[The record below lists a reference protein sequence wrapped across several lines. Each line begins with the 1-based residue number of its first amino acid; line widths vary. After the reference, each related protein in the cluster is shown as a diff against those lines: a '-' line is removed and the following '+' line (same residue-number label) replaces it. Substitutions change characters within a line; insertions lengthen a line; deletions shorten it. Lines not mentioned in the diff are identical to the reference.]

1 MQRITLKA
9 SWLTGVAYTCN
20 PSSIKK
26 WEETGKGVQGHI
38 QPYSKFEVSL
48 GYTGVYV
55 CVSVCVHACTCAW
68 CVHKKLKKRRRKKNK
83 RKKRKKGVPLRFLP
97 MCHVLASM
105 ESIKLTLSLKDQ
117 KKLDNHSSQKPDTC
131 GINNPTTIVILHQP
145 GVFMCL
151 KPQHNY
157 LKIPTIAARKN
168 GSGR

>member
-55 CVSVCVHACTCAW
+55 CVSVCVRACTCAW
-68 CVHKKLKKRRRKKNK
+68 CVHKKLKKRRKRIKGRRGRKEYLL
-83 RKKRKKGVPLRFLP
+83 G
-97 MCHVLASM
+97 
-105 ESIKLTLSLKDQ
+105 
-117 KKLDNHSSQKPDTC
+117 SSQCVMFWP
-131 GINNPTTIVILHQP
+131 LWHQSNSHW
-145 GVFMCL
+145 V
-151 KPQHNY
+151 
-157 LKIPTIAARKN
+157 LKIRRNGQSFLSKAWYMWHKQPYNYCDITPTWGIHLFEA
-168 GSGR
+168 ST